1 MYNSLCCLKSCRP
14 APPITHEALILEPDD
29 GIEKKEEGIKI
40 RGLPKTSSKE
50 ELMSLLNL
58 LRLYHGDEVGEQVKV
73 ALKVKRGRLGRRQS
87 FKTRKDW
94 LQAIR
99 TAITQ
104 SSEERRESQKLEAEM
119 EEERQRDLERLK
131 AIRMQEKEKAAMQKA
146 KESKEEQREP
156 KVSLQDLSLRKEE
169 LLVAAKKL
177 ERQKLALMLLL
188 QDSAHVANSRN

>member
-1 MYNSLCCLKSCRP
+1 M
-14 APPITHEALILEPDD
+14 PPITHEALMLESED
-29 GIEKKEEGIKI
+29 GIEKEEEGIKI

-87 FKTRKDW
+87 FKTRRDW

-119 EEERQRDLERLK
+119 KEQRQRDLERLK
-131 AIRMQEKEKAAMQKA
+131 AIKMQEKEKAAMQKA
-146 KESKEEQREP
+146 EGSQREP

>member
-1 MYNSLCCLKSCRP
+1 M
-14 APPITHEALILEPDD
+14 LESED
-29 GIEKKEEGIKI
+29 GIEKEEEGIKI

-87 FKTRKDW
+87 FKTRRDW

-119 EEERQRDLERLK
+119 EEQRQRDLERLK
-131 AIRMQEKEKAAMQKA
+131 AIKMQEKEKAAMQKA
-146 KESKEEQREP
+146 EGSQREP

>member
-1 MYNSLCCLKSCRP
+1 
-14 APPITHEALILEPDD
+14 
-29 GIEKKEEGIKI
+29 
-40 RGLPKTSSKE
+40 
-50 ELMSLLNL
+50 MSLLNL

-87 FKTRKDW
+87 FKTRRDW

-119 EEERQRDLERLK
+119 EEQRQRDLERLK
-131 AIRMQEKEKAAMQKA
+131 AIKMQEKEKAAMQKA
-146 KESKEEQREP
+146 EGSQREP

>member
-1 MYNSLCCLKSCRP
+1 M
-14 APPITHEALILEPDD
+14 LESED
-29 GIEKKEEGIKI
+29 GIEKEEEGIKI

-87 FKTRKDW
+87 FKTRRDW

-119 EEERQRDLERLK
+119 KEQRQRDLERLK
-131 AIRMQEKEKAAMQKA
+131 AIKMQEKEKAAMQKA
-146 KESKEEQREP
+146 EGSQREP

-177 ERQKLALMLLL
+177 ERQKLALILLL

>member
-1 MYNSLCCLKSCRP
+1 M
-14 APPITHEALILEPDD
+14 LEPDD

-87 FKTRKDW
+87 FKTRRDW

-119 EEERQRDLERLK
+119 EEQRQRDLERLK
-131 AIRMQEKEKAAMQKA
+131 AIKMQEKEKAAMQKA
-146 KESKEEQREP
+146 EGSQREP

>member
-1 MYNSLCCLKSCRP
+1 M
-14 APPITHEALILEPDD
+14 LESED
-29 GIEKKEEGIKI
+29 GIEKEEEGIKI

-104 SSEERRESQKLEAEM
+104 SSEERQESQKLEAEM
-119 EEERQRDLERLK
+119 EEQRQRDLERLK
-131 AIRMQEKEKAAMQKA
+131 AIKMQEKEKAAMQKA
-146 KESKEEQREP
+146 EGSQREP

>member
-1 MYNSLCCLKSCRP
+1 M
-14 APPITHEALILEPDD
+14 LESED
-29 GIEKKEEGIKI
+29 GIEKEEEGIKI

-87 FKTRKDW
+87 FKTRRDW

-119 EEERQRDLERLK
+119 EEQRQRDLERLK
-131 AIRMQEKEKAAMQKA
+131 AIKMQEKEKAAMQKA
-146 KESKEEQREP
+146 EGSQREP

-177 ERQKLALMLLL
+177 ERQKLALILLL

>member
-1 MYNSLCCLKSCRP
+1 M
-14 APPITHEALILEPDD
+14 LEPDD

-50 ELMSLLNL
+50 DLMSLLNL

-104 SSEERRESQKLEAEM
+104 SSEETRESQKLEAEM
-119 EEERQRDLERLK
+119 EEQRQRDLERLK
-131 AIRMQEKEKAAMQKA
+131 AIKMQEKEKAAMQKA
-146 KESKEEQREP
+146 EGSQREP

>member
-1 MYNSLCCLKSCRP
+1 M
-14 APPITHEALILEPDD
+14 LEPDD

-119 EEERQRDLERLK
+119 EEQRQRDLERLK
-131 AIRMQEKEKAAMQKA
+131 AIKMQEKEKAAMQKA
-146 KESKEEQREP
+146 EGSQREP

-177 ERQKLALMLLL
+177 ERQKLALILLL

>member
-1 MYNSLCCLKSCRP
+1 M
-14 APPITHEALILEPDD
+14 PPITHEALMLESDD
-29 GIEKKEEGIKI
+29 GIEEKEEEEIKI
-40 RGLPKTSSKE
+40 RGLPKTSSRE

-104 SSEERRESQKLEAEM
+104 SSEERQESQKLEAEM

-131 AIRMQEKEKAAMQKA
+131 AIKMQEKEKAAMQKA
-146 KESKEEQREP
+146 EGSQREP

-177 ERQKLALMLLL
+177 ERQKLALILLL

>member
-1 MYNSLCCLKSCRP
+1 M
-14 APPITHEALILEPDD
+14 LESDD
-29 GIEKKEEGIKI
+29 GIEEKEEEEIKI

-131 AIRMQEKEKAAMQKA
+131 AIKMQEKEKAAMQKA
-146 KESKEEQREP
+146 EGSQREP

>member
-1 MYNSLCCLKSCRP
+1 M
-14 APPITHEALILEPDD
+14 PPITHEALMLESDD
-29 GIEKKEEGIKI
+29 GIEEKEEEEIKI
-40 RGLPKTSSKE
+40 RGLPKTSSRE

-73 ALKVKRGRLGRRQS
+73 ALKVNRGRLGRRQS

-119 EEERQRDLERLK
+119 EEQRQRDLERLK
-131 AIRMQEKEKAAMQKA
+131 AIKMQEKEKAAMQKA
-146 KESKEEQREP
+146 EGSQREP

-177 ERQKLALMLLL
+177 ERQKLALILLL

>member
-1 MYNSLCCLKSCRP
+1 M
-14 APPITHEALILEPDD
+14 PPLTHEALILESDD
-29 GIEKKEEGIKI
+29 GIREKEEEEIKI

-119 EEERQRDLERLK
+119 EEQRQRDLERLK
-131 AIRMQEKEKAAMQKA
+131 AIKMQEKEKAAMQKA
-146 KESKEEQREP
+146 EGSQREP

-177 ERQKLALMLLL
+177 ERQKLALILLL

>member
-1 MYNSLCCLKSCRP
+1 M
-14 APPITHEALILEPDD
+14 LESDD
-29 GIEKKEEGIKI
+29 GIEEKEEEEIKI
-40 RGLPKTSSKE
+40 RGLPKTSSRE

-119 EEERQRDLERLK
+119 EEQRQRDLERLK
-131 AIRMQEKEKAAMQKA
+131 AIKMQEKEKAAMQKA
-146 KESKEEQREP
+146 EGSQREP

>member
-1 MYNSLCCLKSCRP
+1 M
-14 APPITHEALILEPDD
+14 PPLTHEALILESDD
-29 GIEKKEEGIKI
+29 GIGENEEEEIKI

-87 FKTRKDW
+87 FKTRRDW

-119 EEERQRDLERLK
+119 EEQRQRDLERLK
-131 AIRMQEKEKAAMQKA
+131 AIKMQEKEKAAMQKA
-146 KESKEEQREP
+146 EGSQREP

>member
-1 MYNSLCCLKSCRP
+1 M
-14 APPITHEALILEPDD
+14 LEPDD

-87 FKTRKDW
+87 FKTRRDW

-119 EEERQRDLERLK
+119 EEQRQRDLERLK
-131 AIRMQEKEKAAMQKA
+131 AIKMQEKEKAAMQKA
-146 KESKEEQREP
+146 EGSQREP

-177 ERQKLALMLLL
+177 ERQKLALILLL

>member
-1 MYNSLCCLKSCRP
+1 M
-14 APPITHEALILEPDD
+14 PPITHEALMLESDD
-29 GIEKKEEGIKI
+29 GIEEKEEEEIKI
-40 RGLPKTSSKE
+40 RGLPKTSSRE

-119 EEERQRDLERLK
+119 EEQRQRDLERLK
-131 AIRMQEKEKAAMQKA
+131 AIKMQEKEKAAMQKA
-146 KESKEEQREP
+146 EGSQREP

-177 ERQKLALMLLL
+177 ERQKLALILLL

>member
-1 MYNSLCCLKSCRP
+1 M
-14 APPITHEALILEPDD
+14 LESDD
-29 GIEKKEEGIKI
+29 GIEEKEEEEIKI

-119 EEERQRDLERLK
+119 EEQRQRDLERLK
-131 AIRMQEKEKAAMQKA
+131 AIKMQEKEKAAMQKA
-146 KESKEEQREP
+146 EGSQREP